1 VKALVF
7 TAPGQVELLDV
18 PEPDPAPGEV
28 VVEVRAAGICGSEL
42 HGARRPGFRQPPLI
56 MGHEF
61 AGIAGGEAVV
71 VNPILSCGRCP
82 ECRRELRHVCREREI
97 IGVHRAGGFAER
109 VAVPASAL
117 RPLPPGLPWEAA
129 ALIEPAANAVH
140 AWNQA
145 GRALAAGGD
154 HGAGGDPGTGGG
166 PGAGGDPGAG
176 GAQGARVAI
185 IGCGAI
191 GLLCAATA
199 LSGGAARVEVTDL
212 SPARLA
218 AAQRLGAQVAGPGLS
233 GEYDVVIDAV
243 GSAVTRAASV
253 AHQRPG
259 GVAVWLGLAEEE
271 AGFDASAL
279 IRSEKR
285 VLGSFAYRDEEFAQA
300 MARIG
305 DWDLTWAA
313 GYPLAAAAEI
323 FTDLMN
329 GGLRPLKALLL
340 P

>member
-7 TAPGQVELLDV
+7 TAPGTVELLDV

-28 VVEVRAAGICGSEL
+28 LVQVRASGICGSEL
-42 HGARRPGFRQPPLI
+42 HGARRPGFRKPPLI

-61 AGIAGGEAVV
+61 AGVSADGTAVV
-71 VNPILSCGRCP
+71 INPILSCGRCA
-82 ECRRELRHVCREREI
+82 ECQRGQRNVCRDREI

-117 RPLPPGLPWEAA
+117 RPVPPGLSWDAA
-129 ALIEPAANAVH
+129 ALVEPAANAVH

-145 GRALAAGGD
+145 GGALGAFGPLGGD
-154 HGAGGDPGTGGG
+154 GAKGV
-166 PGAGGDPGAG
+166 
-176 GAQGARVAI
+176 RVAV

-191 GLLCAATA
+191 GLLCAAMA
-199 LSGGAARVEVTDL
+199 LSGGAGRVDVTDL

-218 AAQRLGAQVAGPGLS
+218 AAQRLGARAAGPSLS

-243 GSAVTRAASV
+243 GSAATRAASV

-259 GVAVWLGLAEEE
+259 GVAIWLGLAGEE
-271 AGFDASAL
+271 AGFDANAL
-279 IRSEKR
+279 VRSEKR
-285 VLGSFAYRDEEFAQA
+285 VLGSFAYRDEEFAHA
-300 MARIG
+300 MALIR

-313 GYPLAAAAEI
+313 GYPLAAGADV
-323 FTDLMN
+323 FTGLMN
-329 GGLRPLKALLL
+329 GGLHPVKALLR